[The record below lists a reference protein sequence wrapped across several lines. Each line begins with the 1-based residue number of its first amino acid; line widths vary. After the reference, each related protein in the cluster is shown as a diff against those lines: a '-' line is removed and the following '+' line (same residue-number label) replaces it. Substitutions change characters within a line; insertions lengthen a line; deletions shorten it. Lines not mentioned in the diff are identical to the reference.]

1 MAPTAGSGHNEHRT
15 GKAWPSLHQIGLG
28 RELLALDEGRR
39 EAETHLGK
47 ACVVVPLYM
56 AARGRGDGGRL
67 GMEVVV
73 SG

>member
-1 MAPTAGSGHNEHRT
+1 M
-15 GKAWPSLHQIGLG
+15 
-28 RELLALDEGRR
+28 DEGRR